1 MKETIITHLLGMITV
16 LVFTFVFFHF
26 ILRRKGGLSRLLH
39 LFLLR
44 LDIVFLFQFVQISK
58 EFVCKGTLE

>member
-1 MKETIITHLLGMITV
+1 MITV

-26 ILRRKGGLSRLLH
+26 ILRRKSGLSRLLH
-39 LFLLR
+39 LFFLR

-58 EFVCKGTLE
+58 EFVCKGALE